1 MQRRD
6 RFWRYWL
13 IVAALGV
20 AAFGAVLVVAPAL
33 GRRIFGLLVFS
44 SPSGIEA
51 LGASATPYITLVH
64 GVLGAVMVGW
74 AITLLFIAIG
84 PFGRGSWDGWL
95 AIAVSLSAWF
105 VADTAFS
112 LWTGFWPNAV
122 LNLVVA
128 TLFAI
133 PLAATYR
140 SFRDRRD

>member
-33 GRRIFGLLVFS
+33 GRRIFGLLLFS

-74 AITLLFIAIG
+74 AVTLLFIAIG
-84 PFGRGSWDGWL
+84 PFGRGAWDGWL
-95 AIAVSLSAWF
+95 AIAVSLSTWF

-122 LNLVVA
+122 LNRVFA

-140 SFRDRRD
+140 SFRKRRT

>member
-1 MQRRD
+1 MQGRD
-6 RFWRYWL
+6 RFWWYWL

-20 AAFGAVLVVAPAL
+20 ATFGAVLVVIPAL
-33 GRRIFGLLVFS
+33 GRQVFGLLLFS

-74 AITLLFIAIG
+74 AITLLSIAIG
-84 PFGRGSWDGWL
+84 PLGRGSWDGWL
-95 AIAVSLSAWF
+95 AIAVSLSEWF

-112 LWTGFWPNAV
+112 LWTGFWPNAA

-133 PLAATYR
+133 PLASTYR
-140 SFRDRRD
+140 PFRKRRT